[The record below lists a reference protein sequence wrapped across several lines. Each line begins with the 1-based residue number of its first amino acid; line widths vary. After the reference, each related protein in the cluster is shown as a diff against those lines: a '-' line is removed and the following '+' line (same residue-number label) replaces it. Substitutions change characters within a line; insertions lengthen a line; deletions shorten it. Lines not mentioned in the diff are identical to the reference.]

1 MSGDRKHPNK
11 KWDRSRCYC
20 YFIYFFWTIKVRKKG
35 KIRDPKKEVTNK
47 RRLRK
52 KPLAALDHRV
62 LDELRFLKKRKSFVL
77 VAVSGGLDSM
87 VLWEVMSRLK
97 VLLGFELGVAHVH
110 HGIAESSQG
119 RFRWRA
125 YEFVRKHALEKGER
139 FFSNLKLEDI
149 EKGNEHRDANGKG
162 PGLLDSEADMR
173 SFRYEC
179 LREWQQESS
188 IETGLPVYLAL
199 AHHADDLLE
208 TRLIR
213 LIRGT
218 GLQGLE
224 AMKICQNGLFRPLLC
239 CSRRELSDYAR
250 QQCLEWMDDPSN
262 QNQDFLRNWVRESW
276 LPSLEKRHQGG
287 TRNLGRS
294 LDRIFREAYGG
305 ARSLS
310 ALSPATRDDFV
321 EEKNGEKFLFRNRK
335 EFGLLT
341 LEEKRCEMAS
351 YLRRRGIKG
360 YGQSHIDEIIKR
372 LGTKRKTFSFKVL
385 KWDWMVDAEQ
395 FVAIRSEDE

>member
-1 MSGDRKHPNK
+1 MK
-11 KWDRSRCYC
+11 
-20 YFIYFFWTIKVRKKG
+20 KKG
-35 KIRDPKKEVTNK
+35 KIRGPKKQVVNK
-47 RRLRK
+47 GRKRK

-62 LDELRFLKKRKSFVL
+62 LDELRFLKERKSFVL
-77 VAVSGGLDSM
+77 VAVSGGMDSM

-119 RFRWRA
+119 QFRWKA
-125 YEFVRKHALEKGER
+125 WEFVRMHALEKGEK
-139 FFSNLKLEDI
+139 FFSNLKLEGI
-149 EKGNEHRDANGKG
+149 EKGVEHRDADGKG
-162 PGLLDSEADMR
+162 PGLLDSEAAMR

-179 LREWQQESS
+179 LREWQQKCSL
-188 IETGLPVYLAL
+188 ETGLPVYLAL

-224 AMKICQNGLFRPLLC
+224 AMKICQNGLLRPLLC
-239 CSRRELSDYAR
+239 CSRRELIDYAR
-250 QQCLEWMDDPSN
+250 QQCLEWIDDPSN
-262 QNQDFLRNWVRESW
+262 QNQDFLRNWIRESW

-287 TRNLGRS
+287 ARNLGRS
-294 LDRIFREAYGG
+294 LDRIFRETRCGT
-305 ARSLS
+305 RSLS
-310 ALSPATRDDFV
+310 ALDSATMVDLV
-321 EEKNGEKFLFRNRK
+321 KEKAGEKFLFQNRRK
-335 EFGLLT
+335 FGLLT

-351 YLRRRGIKG
+351 YLRRRGVKG

-372 LGTKRKTFSFKVL
+372 LGTKRKTFSFRVL

-395 FVAIRSEDE
+395 FMAIRSEDE